1 MCNIVITHCR
11 STTSTQERLKMAQS
25 SNDNKKDSR
34 HVELGLQ
41 ETMPDVF
48 KKSHELIFSRQSL
61 TSHEQ
66 NIFNLMI
73 AHMKE
78 EHWNDSISGP
88 SYEFP
93 AQTLSEW
100 FDIESNHLSSTLA
113 PVADRLATRTVGF
126 HNGETGEWD
135 YIPILSRIRYK
146 NAKLIIIP
154 NHQLK
159 EQYIDYSING
169 YALINR
175 KPLYKLRKTYSKRL
189 YEILSR
195 FKNDGFKQRPLSIN
209 ELKGY
214 FGLFDEKGNM
224 SKGNKSLESTG
235 VFIKRCVADSFDE
248 IAKVCKHELM
258 LFESEK
264 GELGYSLIKKGR
276 ITTGIKFHYKWIENK
291 VSMSES
297 TAKDVIKDLETRR
310 LLRKERLSIEDLN
323 FLAEAYIVMEDPD
336 SASEI
341 YKVIE
346 EREIVLTQEPEE
358 KANNQKKS
366 FLEKIKQM
374 KENNKDITY

>member
-1 MCNIVITHCR
+1 M
-11 STTSTQERLKMAQS
+11 TTSA
-25 SNDNKKDSR
+25 DKKKTSK

-66 NIFNLMI
+66 NVFNLMI
-73 AHMKE
+73 AHMRAD
-78 EHWNDSISGP
+78 HWDTSKPGP
-88 SYEFP
+88 TYEFP

-100 FDIESNHLSSTLA
+100 FDIESNHLSTTLA
-113 PVADRLATRTVGF
+113 PVADRLAARTVGF
-126 HNGETGEWD
+126 ANKDTGEWD

-146 NAKLIIIP
+146 NAKLLITP
-154 NHQLK
+154 NHELK

-189 YEILSR
+189 YEVLSR
-195 FKNDGFKQRPLSIN
+195 FKSSGYKQRPITIK

-214 FGLFDEKGNM
+214 FGLFDEKGNI
-224 SKGNKSLESTG
+224 NNTYKSLESTG
-235 VFIKRCVADSFDE
+235 VFIKRCIADSLEE
-248 IAKVCKHELM
+248 ISKICKHELL
-258 LFESEK
+258 LFPGDK

-276 ITTGIKFHYKWIENK
+276 TTTGIKFHYKWIENK
-291 VSMSES
+291 ITMDEVA
-297 TAKDVIKDLETRR
+297 AKDIIKDMETRR
-310 LLRKERLSIEDLN
+310 LIKKENLSIEELK
-323 FLAEAYIVMEDPD
+323 FLAEAYMVLEDIE

-346 EREIVLTQEPEE
+346 EKEIAMAEDPEE
-358 KANNQKKS
+358 QAEKEKKA
-366 FLEKIKQM
+366 FLEKIKQL
-374 KENNKDITY
+374 KTSNSDVTY